1 MTAAISTPPVIS
13 VREIFDFMARHL
25 SNRHVKAL
33 SEVAGLNSANV
44 YASLAGRRPLPVDTI
59 RRLADATGLQV
70 HEEPDFEPRLSVRPD
85 KVLTFDTTFDE
96 LPELA
101 GVIRA
106 LCSTIPS
113 EDRIRECSLVS
124 PLWATN
130 LVEALECPGVY
141 AILIVHLRRSFS
153 EANSYAVVQ
162 LSWPSYGAAEAEM
175 EKPEL
180 LNQHIGNFV
189 SERGPRKIS
198 ADNRLWVQ
206 LRSGYL
212 SARELDR
219 LCNVS
224 RVEPEPTAAEWG
236 RLLEEVGNT
245 GLSPSDVISQLG
257 LVQRQFSR

>member
-1 MTAAISTPPVIS
+1 MTTAIPAAPAIS
-13 VREIFDFMARHL
+13 VREVFDFMARHL

-70 HEEPDFEPRLSVRPD
+70 HEEPDIEPRLSLRPD
-85 KVLTFDTTFDE
+85 MVLTFDATFDE

-101 GVIRA
+101 RVFRA

-130 LVEALECPGVY
+130 LVVALECPGVY
-141 AILIVHLRRSFS
+141 AIVIVHLRRSFS

-162 LSWPSYGAAEAEM
+162 ISWPSYSAAKAEM
-175 EKPEL
+175 EKPEF
-180 LNQHIGNFV
+180 LNQHIGQLV
-189 SERGPRKIS
+189 SGLVPRSMS

-212 SARELDR
+212 SARELDK

-224 RVEPEPTAAEWG
+224 RMESEPTAADWG
-236 RLLEEVGNT
+236 RLLEEVGKA
-245 GLSPSDVISQLG
+245 GLSPGDLISQLD